1 MALTYNDV
9 NKFLTGT
16 GVGRT
21 LDTIT
26 DFIPL
31 LGTAKN
37 LGLGAWSLADGEGG
51 NTDYGRLI
59 GGGLGLASPLLAKG
73 IGSALTKKGA
83 KIAAKAGTKA
93 ATVANKA
100 AAKSLGVTV
109 AELTEAGLGQA
120 VATGATKTSQ
130 ALTKAGQYLGNT
142 GGALVAGQRAI
153 PAGIATMAGKS
164 GTKSV
169 QTDLANEAEANN
181 ILNSDLMTGNYYN
194 TLLEKL
200 NQQSANEAS
209 IYAQDLAKQRLQ
221 DETQAGYSAMN
232 AGNVGLT
239 NLLQGNIGNTY
250 NQLSLQAQNA
260 LQQQQQSNA
269 LSAMSQEQN
278 SLQNMLA
285 YAQST
290 GNTKLVEAIMKKMAS
305 ATPVLP

>member
-16 GVGRT
+16 GVGKT

-83 KIAAKAGTKA
+83 KIAANAGTKA
-93 ATVANKA
+93 AAKA
-100 AAKSLGVTV
+100 AGTTTKALSAAGSNALV
-109 AELTEAGLGQA
+109 AP
-120 VATGATKTSQ
+120 VATKTSQ

-153 PAGIATMAGKS
+153 PAGLATMAGKS

-269 LSAMSQEQN
+269 LSAMAQEQN

-290 GNTKLVEAIMKKMAS
+290 GNTKLVEAIMKKMAT